1 MSLYDI
7 NEKTKVD
14 EYGVCHKDFSLRDEI
29 EYNMMRQNEKEQQIK
44 NLLQSQHQIEKPVLS
59 QSNNGN
65 KTSFVNNLSNMYQE
79 YFGERDYQN
88 RYRTGCTPANI
99 AYNTIS
105 NYQLSPN
112 PKLIQSGNAIFDLGA
127 NFVASRT
134 PIVKQYVRGE
144 QIGNGVANIY
154 NAMDKAGC
162 FK

>member
-44 NLLQSQHQIEKPVLS
+44 NLSKSQHKIENSVLP
-59 QSNNGN
+59 QSNN
-65 KTSFVNNLSNMYQE
+65 KTGFINNLSNMYQE

-88 RYRTGCTPANI
+88 RYRVGCTPAII

-112 PKLIQSGNAIFDLGA
+112 PKLIQSGNALFDLGA

>member
-59 QSNNGN
+59 QSNN
-65 KTSFVNNLSNMYQE
+65 KTGFINNLSNMYQE

-88 RYRTGCTPANI
+88 RYRVGCTPANI

-112 PKLIQSGNAIFDLGA
+112 PKLIQSGNALFDLGA
-127 NFVASRT
+127 NYAVSKI
-134 PIVKQYVRGE
+134 PVVNQYVKGE